1 MTTHTDKLCDRCHE
15 RPATCHICYGHTG
28 ETKDLCE
35 TCYRDSASPEELAS
49 SQQIQDSIRNGKCKY
64 CGEPAVGGCG
74 GFMPMLGEQLD
85 LWCEQ
90 CRQDLVEFGSRPENA
105 IPDFP
110 FDDEA
115 AQALVSQQLAE
126 YKSRKEEFMKR
137 KISARRSQG

>member
-1 MTTHTDKLCDRCHE
+1 MTTQDEKHCDRCHE
-15 RPATCHICYGHTG
+15 RPATCHICYGLTG

-35 TCYRDSASPEELAS
+35 TCYRASASPEELAS
-49 SQQIQDSIRNGKCKY
+49 SQQIQEAIRSGKCKY
-64 CGEPAVGGCG
+64 CGEPAAGGCG

-90 CRQDLVEFGSRPENA
+90 CRQDLVEFASRPENA

-115 AQALVSQQLAE
+115 AQELVPQQLAE
-126 YKSRKEEFMKR
+126 HERRQEEFMR
-137 KISARRSQG
+137 WKISERRSGK